1 MKTIALRGPSS
12 SGKSST
18 LNLVYDELINNLG
31 AIVLNPK
38 IVVGNPIYNDFE
50 SVVSYKSKKIAFYT
64 MGDYAGK
71 TIEAIEKFKALSVDI
86 LIIATNEKFIRPL
99 RKIPSPP
106 NVITLK
112 TIASPKS
119 VSNNLV
125 ANILDCNTIISHL

>member
-99 RKIPSPP
+99 
-106 NVITLK
+106 
-112 TIASPKS
+112 
-119 VSNNLV
+119 
-125 ANILDCNTIISHL
+125 